1 EKINNK
7 LRVRGT
13 LTNDA
18 ATNIPTWN
26 NRIVIVVKNK
36 AGLIAFLGEA
46 NLGDTIL
53 INDRQRPFAM
63 LPGDQ
68 RNFLFQTNVNFDTVG
83 SVIKIINWE
92 EEAPSPPVAP
102 SNLKASVESASQI
115 SLTFKDNST
124 DEDGFKIFKKT
135 SSGNFKMVKKVALSP
150 GENETVTTSDI
161 GVFKTGKKYTYK
173 VYAFNEIG
181 NSDYSNVVEIKIS
194 VPAAPTNLKAIGIKN
209 PRGIELSWDN
219 PANNNETKFIIT
231 RDGNKIAEVENV
243 SNYIDTDV
251 TFGNNYTYE
260 VSAENG
266 IGSSSDNP
274 STTFDF
280 KIENFYPTAPENL
293 TATVAKSAEGI
304 SQIDL
309 SWEDKSNDETGFSII
324 RSIIVGGNETSSV
337 EIPVAADSSA
347 YSDQDLILGTTYKYE
362 ISAFNDIGTS
372 TSDTANKT
380 ITFDKPAAPTGLTV
394 TSVSAAQN
402 HLAWSITG
410 IDNATGFKIERKRTT
425 DTSFIVIANIAGSNI
440 EEYDDNL
447 LTQNTTYTY
456 QVKAYNALGDSNP
469 SNEAPLP

>member
-1 EKINNK
+1 
-7 LRVRGT
+7 
-13 LTNDA
+13 
-18 ATNIPTWN
+18 
-26 NRIVIVVKNK
+26 VKNK

-92 EEAPSPPVAP
+92 EETPSPPVAP
-102 SNLKASVESASQI
+102 SSLKASVESASQI

-135 SSGNFKMVKKVALSP
+135 SSGNFKMVKKVDLSP
-150 GENETVTTSDI
+150 GENETVTASDV
-161 GVFKTGKKYTYK
+161 GVFTSGKKYTYK
-173 VYAFNEIG
+173 VKAFNEAG
-181 NSDYSNVVEIKIS
+181 NSDYSNVVGIRIS
-194 VPAAPTNLKAIGIKN
+194 VPAAPTNLKPADSKN

-251 TFGNNYTYE
+251 TFGNTYTYE

-266 IGSSSDNP
+266 IGSSSGNP
-274 STTFDF
+274 STTFNFDISNF
-280 KIENFYPTAPENL
+280 KPTAPENL
-293 TATVAKSAEGI
+293 TATVAKSTEGI
-304 SQIDL
+304 DQIDL

-324 RSIIVGGNETSSV
+324 RSIIVDGIETSSV
-337 EIPVAADSSA
+337 EIPVAANTA
-347 YSDQDLILGTTYKYE
+347 TYSDQDLISATTYKYE

-372 TSDTANKT
+372 TSDSANKT
-380 ITFDKPAAPTGLTV
+380 ITFNKPNPPASLTV
-394 TSVSAAQN
+394 TSVSATQN
-402 HLAWSITG
+402 HLAWSDAG
-410 IDNATGFKIERKRTT
+410 IDNATGFKVERKRTT
-425 DTSFIVIANIAGSNI
+425 DTSFIVIANVIGSNI
-440 EEYDDNL
+440 EEYDDKL
-447 LTQNTTYTY
+447 VSPNTTYIY
-456 QVKAYNALGDSNP
+456 QVKAYNALGDSIP
-469 SNEAPLP
+469 SNEASLP